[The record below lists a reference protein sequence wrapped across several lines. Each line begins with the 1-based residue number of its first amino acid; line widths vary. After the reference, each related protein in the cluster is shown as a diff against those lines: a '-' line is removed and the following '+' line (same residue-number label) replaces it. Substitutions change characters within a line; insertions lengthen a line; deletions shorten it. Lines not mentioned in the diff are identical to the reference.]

1 MKARKFL
8 IFFVLIK
15 FINLFSYWLLSE
27 MIKLNSNNVLLLL
40 GLIAL
45 PVAGLMLHLKLH
57 SDLVFLTYILLFNI
71 IIIPLLFLF
80 NKTRFYGFALNSV
93 SFVVGVIMHA
103 TYVPGGGLS
112 DILLAIPDFAIGY
125 VLWRLNLK

>member
-1 MKARKFL
+1 
-8 IFFVLIK
+8 
-15 FINLFSYWLLSE
+15 

-57 SDLVFLTYILLFNI
+57 SDLVFLTYILIFNI
-71 IIIPLLFLF
+71 AIIPLLYLF
-80 NKTRFYGFALNSV
+80 DKTRFYGFALNTV
-93 SFVVGVIMHA
+93 SFVVGVIMHVI
-103 TYVPGGGLS
+103 YVPGGGLS
-112 DILLAIPDFAIGY
+112 DILLAVPDFAIGY

>member
-1 MKARKFL
+1 
-8 IFFVLIK
+8 
-15 FINLFSYWLLSE
+15 

-45 PVAGLMLHLKLH
+45 PVAGLMLHLRLH

-71 IIIPLLFLF
+71 VVIPLLYLF
-80 NKTRFYGFALNSV
+80 NKTRFYGFILNSV
-93 SFVVGVIMHA
+93 SFIVGVIMHA

-112 DILLAIPDFAIGY
+112 DILLAIPDFVIGY

>member
-1 MKARKFL
+1 
-8 IFFVLIK
+8 
-15 FINLFSYWLLSE
+15 
-27 MIKLNSNNVLLLL
+27 MIKLNSNNILLLL

-57 SDLVFLTYILLFNI
+57 SDLVFLTYILIFNI
-71 IIIPLLFLF
+71 AIIPLLYLF
-80 NKTRFYGFALNSV
+80 DKTRFYGFALNTV

-112 DILLAIPDFAIGY
+112 DILLAVPDFAIGY

>member
-1 MKARKFL
+1 MK
-8 IFFVLIK
+8 VIK
-15 FINLFSYWLLSE
+15 FNA
-27 MIKLNSNNVLLLL
+27 NNILLLL

-57 SDLVFLTYILLFNI
+57 SDLVFLTYVLLFNI

-80 NKTRFYGFALNSV
+80 NKTRFYGFILNSV
-93 SFVVGVIMHA
+93 SFVAGVIMHA
-103 TYVPGGGLS
+103 IYVPGGGIS
-112 DILLAIPDFAIGY
+112 DILLAVPDFAIGY